1 MDIKLSCNINNK
13 KKTVKIKRKEN
24 VISFVS
30 TERTE
35 SLKIIIGRIFIKL
48 ISKHFPP
55 NYKFIK
61 IFNKNAAKLNY
72 TYMPNTR
79 SKINDHNK
87 KLSPQNHK
95 NHAIALLDKI
105 VQKNGLFLTSH
116 IFY

>member
-24 VISFVS
+24 VFSFVS

-35 SLKIIIGRIFIKL
+35 SVKIIIGRIFIKL

-79 SKINDHNK
+79 PKINDHDK

-105 VQKNGLFLTSH
+105 VQKSGLFLTSH